1 MRHTQL
7 GDVSEGHWHT
17 RCTHQFQ
24 ILYIFERC
32 ACGFTEFDNNINL
45 LITIAEYSC
54 LCAFKRIAC
63 GEGDLLERQSI
74 FVSLVLINMY
84 FDLPL
89 AQREVVVDVSD
100 AGSLGKF
107 RFQFVGDRFQFVEVF
122 SFHYDFDIRTG
133 GGTLF
138 PCLKS
143 NLLGPP

>member
-24 ILYIFERC
+24 VLHIFERR

-45 LITIAEYSC
+45 LIAIAEYSC
-54 LCAFKRIAC
+54 LCAFKRIAR

-74 FVSLVLINMY
+74 FVSFVLINMY
-84 FDLPL
+84 FNLLL

-100 AGSLGKF
+100 SGSLGKF
-107 RFQFVGDRFQFVEVF
+107 RFQFVGDRFQSSKYFPF
-122 SFHYDFDIRTG
+122 TMTSTSAPAG
-133 GGTLF
+133 GPSSLV
-138 PCLKS
+138 
-143 NLLGPP
+143 